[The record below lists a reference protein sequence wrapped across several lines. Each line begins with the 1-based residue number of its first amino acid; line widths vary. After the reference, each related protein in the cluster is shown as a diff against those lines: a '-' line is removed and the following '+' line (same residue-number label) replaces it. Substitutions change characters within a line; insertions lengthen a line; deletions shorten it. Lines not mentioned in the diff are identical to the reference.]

1 MILCDR
7 IIALCICI
15 IFGCGCTMSDRYLI
29 TQPTATTLAQTSD
42 LQNLAVPATTKKGK
56 PVFVRGSTID
66 LQSAKPS
73 GAGVEVVARAP
84 SKFVLAG
91 SLLTWIGTAISVTG
105 TVLFIAYHSGDPYW
119 AGIGMAVSAEAVMW
133 TGTGLW
139 IYGAGHNP
147 QEVPPGRADLRYSNP

>member
-1 MILCDR
+1 MIR
-7 IIALCICI
+7 IILFLCS
-15 IFGCGCTMSDRYLI
+15 CTMSGRYLI
-29 TQPTATTLAQTSD
+29 TQPAANTLARTSD
-42 LQNLAVPATTKKGK
+42 RQNLGVPATTKKGK

-66 LQSAKPS
+66 LQTAKPS
-73 GAGVEVVARAP
+73 GESLEVVARAP
-84 SKFVLAG
+84 SKLVLAG

-147 QEVPPGRADLRYSNP
+147 QEVPPGRADLRYLSP